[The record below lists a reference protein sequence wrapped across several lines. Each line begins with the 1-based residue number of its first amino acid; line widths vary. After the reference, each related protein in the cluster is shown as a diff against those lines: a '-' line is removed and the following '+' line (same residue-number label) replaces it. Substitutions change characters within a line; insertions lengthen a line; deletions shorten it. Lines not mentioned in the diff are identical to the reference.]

1 MIFSTSSSFSVNKT
15 GVLEKSTDFATVHV
29 SYGTS
34 PNSGSLKEYD
44 VICMNPDG
52 FAIYC
57 NITLS
62 YGIFSPFTDSNY
74 IVFLVYPNG
83 YLADDYVDIVAKS
96 YGRILLSPN
105 TYVLFGTNAWSVT
118 SDDRLFIVDGI
129 GYYYGLFVKHE

>member
-1 MIFSTSSSFSVNKT
+1 MDGVESSYGMKQNSPYTMIFSTSSSFSVNKT

-34 PNSGSLKEYD
+34 PDSGSLKEYD

-62 YGIFSPFTDSNY
+62 YGIFFSPDTYNDYGAWYVKSAGNIDY
-74 IVFLVYPNG
+74 NVVYNN
-83 YLADDYVDIVAKS
+83 S
-96 YGRILLSPN
+96 YE
-105 TYVLFGTNAWSVT
+105 
-118 SDDRLFIVDGI
+118 
-129 GYYYGLFVKHE
+129 LFVKHE

>member
-1 MIFSTSSSFSVNKT
+1 MVTSATASTAMSRIPTGDSSSPDTDWYVNAYCVYPVGDVSN
-15 GVLEKSTDFATVHV
+15 GVYGVTY

-62 YGIFSPFTDSNY
+62 YGIISPDSRWDGAWCGD
-74 IVFLVYPNG
+74 IDGSISNG
-83 YLADDYVDIVAKS
+83 GGTHLS
-96 YGRILLSPN
+96 YGRL
-105 TYVLFGTNAWSVT
+105 T
-118 SDDRLFIVDGI
+118 R
-129 GYYYGLFVKHE
+129 

>member
-1 MIFSTSSSFSVNKT
+1 MDGVESSYGMKQNSPYTMIFSTSSSFSVNKT

-34 PNSGSLKEYD
+34 PDSGSLKEYD

-62 YGIFSPFTDSNY
+62 YGIFFFAGH
-74 IVFLVYPNG
+74 VQ
-83 YLADDYVDIVAKS
+83 
-96 YGRILLSPN
+96 
-105 TYVLFGTNAWSVT
+105 
-118 SDDRLFIVDGI
+118 RLRCVVCEVSWQ
-129 GYYYGLFVKHE
+129 YRLQCCL

>member
-1 MIFSTSSSFSVNKT
+1 MWLRSPFTDVSNYACVVRSDGDVSN
-15 GVLEKSTDFATVHV
+15 GVYGVTY

-62 YGIFSPFTDSNY
+62 YGIISPDSRWDGAWCGD
-74 IVFLVYPNG
+74 IDGSISNG
-83 YLADDYVDIVAKS
+83 GGTHLS
-96 YGRILLSPN
+96 YGRL
-105 TYVLFGTNAWSVT
+105 T
-118 SDDRLFIVDGI
+118 R
-129 GYYYGLFVKHE
+129 

>member
-1 MIFSTSSSFSVNKT
+1 MNGVESSYGMKQNSPYTMIFSTSSSFIVNKT
-15 GVLEKSTDFATVHV
+15 GVLEKSTDFATVYV

-62 YGIFSPFTDSNY
+62 YGIFFFRRSRTTASMSGKFS
-74 IVFLVYPNG
+74 L
-83 YLADDYVDIVAKS
+83 LAVPA
-96 YGRILLSPN
+96 
-105 TYVLFGTNAWSVT
+105 T
-118 SDDRLFIVDGI
+118 STTAMSIPADEI
-129 GYYYGLFVKHE
+129 

>member
-1 MIFSTSSSFSVNKT
+1 M
-15 GVLEKSTDFATVHV
+15 GVLEKSTDFVTVYV

-62 YGIFSPFTDSNY
+62 YGIFSPYTEYYINEWQVFPSGGIGNIDDS
-74 IVFLVYPNG
+74 
-83 YLADDYVDIVAKS
+83 YVDS
-96 YGRILLSPN
+96 YGRI
-105 TYVLFGTNAWSVT
+105 
-118 SDDRLFIVDGI
+118 
-129 GYYYGLFVKHE
+129 